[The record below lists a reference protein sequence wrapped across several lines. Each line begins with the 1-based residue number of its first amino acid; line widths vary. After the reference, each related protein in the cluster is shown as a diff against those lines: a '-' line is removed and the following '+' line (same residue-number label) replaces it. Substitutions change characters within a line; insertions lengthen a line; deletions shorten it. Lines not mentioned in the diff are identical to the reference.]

1 MKAPCLALACCLTA
15 AATSFADA
23 LQPAPD
29 ALAELEVRRDENA
42 ANACDINLYLRDEAV
57 AQLAPGQAV
66 ALEVPA
72 GEQVLALRQTPSGYC
87 SAGPV
92 GRPQS
97 ILLQPG
103 EHRSLR
109 IMQSPTELYL
119 APALE

>member
-1 MKAPCLALACCLTA
+1 MKAPCLALACWLTA
-15 AATSFADA
+15 SANGFAAT

-66 ALEVPA
+66 VLEVPA

-87 SAGPV
+87 SAGPF

>member
-1 MKAPCLALACCLTA
+1 VGKNLGR
-15 AATSFADA
+15 SSHDRSDRSSDRI
-23 LQPAPD
+23 PD
-29 ALAELEVRRDENA
+29 GCASGELEVRRDENA

-66 ALEVPA
+66 VLEVPA